1 MPAPRILIVEDE
13 RILALNL
20 RRNLEDAGYTVVAT
34 AASGE
39 RALNCMTEFVPDLV
53 LMDVNL
59 EGPIDGIE
67 TVARI
72 PNELRAPVIYMTAH
86 SDETTLERART
97 TQPYGYLVKPTFEQE
112 LHATIKMVIERRSA
126 ELAMQ
131 ESERRLYL
139 ALEAAEMGSWE
150 LDIRTRT
157 ISLTDRAAAIFGL
170 GETDISCPLTE
181 LFNRM
186 NRKDRLAVNLFF
198 DTLATDDALH
208 RVEFRRPVSDF
219 ECRWLKLQGQ
229 AFGKPGS
236 VRRVIG
242 VVQDVTER
250 RAIDDELARRLDE
263 LKAEVQQR
271 RVAEAALQE
280 SAQTLTKV
288 IEASPLAILA
298 IDGENRI
305 TIWNPAAERI
315 YGVAAADMIGQ
326 IREDAWAAMA
336 TSDTMSPDDLRR
348 LVRKRGV
355 VRDLEVR
362 RRRPDGGLRDFRI
375 SAACLDDLNGTTGVI
390 LVADDITER
399 KQTEAQLRHAQKM
412 DAIGQLTGGIAHDF
426 NNLLAVVYGNLEII
440 DSILADDAEDRALV
454 TDAMTAAKRGA
465 SLTQRLLMYSRQQH
479 LAPSLVDIDKL
490 LGDLGTML
498 RRVIEESV
506 QIETTIAP
514 DLWKVVIDGHL
525 LENALLNIAIN
536 ARDAMPGGGKLTI
549 SADNTVVSDDY
560 AKRAGDLAKGSY
572 VLLSISDTGIGMPKE
587 VVDRAIEPFFTTKPV
602 GRGTGLGLSMVYG
615 FAKQSNGHLKIE
627 SEIGQGTTIR
637 LYLPR
642 AEGDE
647 TVNEVKPDREPAHA
661 ASSDH
666 VILVVDD
673 EESVRKLVVR
683 QLTSLGYQIRTAD
696 DGPTGLT
703 LLKEDPKIDLLL
715 TDFVLPNGLN
725 GPALAEAARQIRP
738 DLKVVFM
745 SGYAPTVAD
754 LKGEQIL
761 SKPFTKSDLSHV
773 MREAL
778 NEV

>member
-1 MPAPRILIVEDE
+1 V
-13 RILALNL
+13 
-20 RRNLEDAGYTVVAT
+20 GT

-39 RALNCMTEFVPDLV
+39 RALSCINELVPDLV

-59 EGPIDGIE
+59 DGPIDGIE
-67 TVARI
+67 TAERI
-72 PNELRAPVIYMTAH
+72 PKEFSAPVIYLTAH
-86 SDETTLERART
+86 SDATTLERARA

-112 LHATIKMVIERRSA
+112 LHATIKMVLERRSA
-126 ELAMQ
+126 EMAMQ
-131 ESERRLYL
+131 ESERRLHL
-139 ALEAAEMGSWE
+139 AVEAAEMGSWE
-150 LDIRTRT
+150 LDIRTGT
-157 ISLTDRAAAIFGL
+157 ISLIDRAAAIFGL
-170 GETDISCPLTE
+170 GDEDISCPLAD
-181 LFNRM
+181 LFARINSE
-186 NRKDRLAVNLFF
+186 DQAAVSLFF
-198 DTLATDDALH
+198 DTLATDDDLH

-236 VRRVIG
+236 IRRMIG

-250 RAIDDELARRLDE
+250 RAVDDELARRMDE

-280 SAQTLTKV
+280 STQTLTKV

-298 IDGENRI
+298 IDGENRV

-326 IREDAWAAMA
+326 IRDDAWAAMA
-336 TSDTMSPDDLRR
+336 TSDTMPPNELRR
-348 LVRKRGV
+348 LVRQRGV

-375 SAACLDDLNGTTGVI
+375 SAACLDDLHGTSGVI

-426 NNLLAVVYGNLEII
+426 NNLLAVVYGNLEIL
-440 DSILADDAEDRALV
+440 DSILADDHAENRALV

-490 LGDLGTML
+490 LGELGSML
-498 RRVIEESV
+498 PRVIEESV
-506 QIETTIAP
+506 QIGMAIAP
-514 DLWKVVIDGHL
+514 DLWKVLIDGHL
-525 LENALLNIAIN
+525 LENALLNLAIN
-536 ARDAMPGGGKLTI
+536 ARDAMPDGGALTI
-549 SADNTVVSDDY
+549 SAENAVINEAY
-560 AKRAGDLAKGSY
+560 AKREGDLAAGSY
-572 VLLSISDTGIGMPKE
+572 VLLSITDTGIGMPKE
-587 VVDRAIEPFFTTKPV
+587 VIDRAIEPFFTTKPV

-615 FAKQSNGHLKIE
+615 FAKQSNGHLKID
-627 SEIGQGTTIR
+627 SEPGHGTTVR

-642 AEGDE
+642 AEGDDG
-647 TVNEVKPDREPAHA
+647 VDEVKAEREPAHA
-661 ASSDH
+661 TSSDH

-683 QLTSLGYQIRTAD
+683 QLSSLGYQIRTAD

-703 LLKEDPKIDLLL
+703 LLREDPTIDLLL
-715 TDFVLPNGLN
+715 TDFVLPKGLN

-738 DLKVVFM
+738 DIKVVFM

-778 NEV
+778 NEL